1 MGVEI
6 DGGFGDDGG
15 GGGATSWAGA
25 EAEGAGKKKGRD
37 LDPSECLND
46 VREYDINYYLR
57 AAIDLGSSP
66 FRLLSLF
73 IS

>member
-6 DGGFGDDGG
+6 DGGLGGTGDGM
-15 GGGATSWAGA
+15 SWAG
-25 EAEGAGKKKGRD
+25 EEEGMGKKTGRD

-57 AAIDLGSSP
+57 VAIDLGQ
-66 FRLLSLF
+66 SL
-73 IS
+73 